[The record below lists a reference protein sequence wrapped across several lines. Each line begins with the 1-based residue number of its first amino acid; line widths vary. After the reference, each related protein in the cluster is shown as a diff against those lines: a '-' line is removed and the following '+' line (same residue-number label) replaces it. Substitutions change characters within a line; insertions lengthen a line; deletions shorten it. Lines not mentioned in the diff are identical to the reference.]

1 MKANTR
7 ICVAYIA
14 GCMINKKNYFSLID
28 HSENKTIKMT
38 GKIDLSNIDVQIH
51 EDGSRIMGLINGK
64 EMSFFHSVENDA
76 IRLKIDGSNFKG
88 HDSGMD
94 KDFIGAVNGKTVKI
108 YDYGDYQNY
117 FFALGD

>member
-7 ICVAYIA
+7 VCVAYVA
-14 GCMINKKNYFSLID
+14 GSMINKKKYCSITD
-28 HSENKTIKMT
+28 HSESKTVKMT
-38 GKIDLSNIDVQIH
+38 GKFDLGNIDVQMN
-51 EDGSRIMGLINGK
+51 EDGSKIVGLINGN

-88 HDSGMD
+88 HDSGTG
-94 KDFIGAVNGKTVKI
+94 KEFIGSVNGKTVKI
-108 YDYGDYQNY
+108 YDYGEYQNY